1 MARDFLS
8 LNDLTAD
15 EISAVLK
22 RAAEMKAARSETSTK
37 GALAGKSVG
46 LIFNKPSM
54 RTLVSFR
61 VGVYELGGHA
71 VHLPETHTQFSSRE
85 PISHAARV
93 LSRYLHMLVVRT
105 FAQAEIEEWADYA
118 DIPVINAL
126 TDLFHPCQVLSDM
139 LTVIEKKGGLKN
151 RVIAW
156 VGDGNNMANSW
167 INAAALMGF
176 ELRLA
181 APEGY
186 DPDPAVLEAA
196 KNRKAD
202 ILVTRNPAEAVKDA
216 DVIYTDVWASMG
228 QESEAKARAEIFKP
242 YQVNNELTDHAPDA
256 VVLHCLPA
264 HLGEEITEEV
274 VEGPQSAVIDQAE
287 NRLHAQKAL
296 MEFLIQG

>member
-1 MARDFLS
+1 M
-8 LNDLTAD
+8 NW
-15 EISAVLK
+15 
-22 RAAEMKAARSETSTK
+22 
-37 GALAGKSVG
+37 
-46 LIFNKPSM
+46 
-54 RTLVSFR
+54 
-61 VGVYELGGHA
+61 GGHA
-71 VHLPETHTQFSSRE
+71 VHLPETHTQFGSSRE

-105 FAQAEIEEWADYA
+105 FAQSEVEEWAEYA

-139 LTVIEKKGGLKN
+139 LTVVEHKGGLEN

-167 INAAALMGF
+167 INAAVLMNF
-176 ELRLA
+176 SLRLA
-181 APEGY
+181 VPEGY
-186 DPDPAVLEAA
+186 DPDPAVVKAA

-202 ILVTRNPAEAVKDA
+202 ILVTHAPAEAVKGA

-242 YQVNNELTDHAPDA
+242 FQVNADLTAHAPDA
-256 VVLHCLPA
+256 VILHCLPA

-274 VEGPQSAVIDQAE
+274 VESPQSAVFDQAE
-287 NRLHAQKAL
+287 NRCTLKSINGISHPGLKRPV
-296 MEFLIQG
+296 FL